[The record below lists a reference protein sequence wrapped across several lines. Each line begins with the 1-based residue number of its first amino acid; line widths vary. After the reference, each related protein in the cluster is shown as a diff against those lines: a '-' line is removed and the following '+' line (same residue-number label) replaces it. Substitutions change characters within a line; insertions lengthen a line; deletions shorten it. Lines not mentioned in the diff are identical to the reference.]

1 MTNTTDKNSNETRS
15 GAEAQSKT
23 EQAPMNT
30 NQLPWSEDDKQA
42 IHDAYCHD
50 CSRYAPLVG
59 IFSPLSITG
68 AVFRKH
74 LDGPSEDENLAAIL
88 KALRRALRW
97 NPDYWFYRFRPDSG
111 KHPLPVSF
119 RKSPEA
125 SAELVQ
131 LAYKFTLP
139 EDDWPLL
146 PETNV
151 MLPSQD

>member
-15 GAEAQSKT
+15 GAEAQSKI
-23 EQAPMNT
+23 EQAPANI
-30 NQLPWSEDDKQA
+30 NKNAVEDDATQA
-42 IHDAYCHD
+42 IHDAYWHD

-74 LDGPSEDENLAAIL
+74 LDGPSEDENLAEIL
-88 KALRRALRW
+88 KALRRELRW
-97 NPDYWFYRFRPDSG
+97 NPDYWFYMFRPDSG
-111 KHPLPVSF
+111 KHPLAVSF

-139 EDDWPLL
+139 EDDFQLL
-146 PETNV
+146 PETTV